1 MTEKT
6 SLFCLIVTLT
16 IVSGGTSQA
25 VESPSMA
32 NQPQFAGVITT
43 NSQLIVELSPNIAQ
57 QTNSPLITWKEFVEQ
72 GGRRFVNR
80 DYDIPSEFRNG
91 YVYINSGADNT
102 TAYILKQGLLSYPP
116 KANRIAEIDDNLGN
130 QYVKSGQAI
139 RFNWGGSSGYFQ
151 RHGRDTEV
159 RFEAPG
165 LGCLRLTCLEAP
177 FMSKEQ
183 ITGILHSEKQI
194 PQKN

>member
-1 MTEKT
+1 MIKKP
-6 SLFCLIVTLT
+6 SLFCLIATLT
-16 IVSGGTSQA
+16 IVNGGISEA

-32 NQPQFAGVITT
+32 NQPQFYEILTT
-43 NSQLIVELSPNIAQ
+43 NSQLIAQLSPNIAQ
-57 QTNSPLITWKEFVEQ
+57 RTNSPLITWKEFVEQ

-80 DYDIPSEFRNG
+80 DYDLPSEFKNG
-91 YVYINSGADNT
+91 YLYINSGADNT
-102 TAYILKQGLLSYPP
+102 TAYILKQGLSSYPP
-116 KANRIAEIDDNLGN
+116 KATMIAEINYDLGN
-130 QYVKSGQAI
+130 QYVKSGEAI
-139 RFNWGGSSGYFQ
+139 RFNWGGSNGYFQ

-159 RFEAPG
+159 RFERPG

-183 ITGILHSEKQI
+183 ITRILHSERQI